1 MKGMREVRGKEGE
14 RERGVKVELESQKPR
29 EYHYRTLFHLFLDL
43 FEVERGRRRVG
54 DNLVGI
60 RRRGEKRLRGR
71 RLGRAGKQES

>member
-1 MKGMREVRGKEGE
+1 MKGMREGRGKEGD
-14 RERGVKVELESQKPR
+14 RGEKVELESQKPR

-43 FEVERGRRRVG
+43 FEVERGRRREG

-71 RLGRAGKQES
+71 RLGRASKPDA